1 MTYQNEDAHTA
12 SAGTHGSSAFLRSI
26 SHNLPLVVYL
36 LYLAGL
42 VIPAASLVGIVV
54 AYVHRDAADAI
65 ESSHF
70 SFQIGT
76 FWKGL
81 LGVVVGV
88 ILAFVVIG
96 WFVLLAVYI
105 WWIIRC
111 VKGLKWLSEGV
122 EVPDSSSWLFG
133 D

>member
-1 MTYQNEDAHTA
+1 MTNQYRDAGNA
-12 SAGTHGSSAFLRSI
+12 SASPRGPSSLLQSI
-26 SHNLPLVVYL
+26 ASNLPMVVYI

-42 VIPAASLVGIVV
+42 IIPAAGLVGVVV
-54 AYVHRDAADAI
+54 AYVNRDARNAVDF
-65 ESSHF
+65 SHF

-81 LGVVVGV
+81 LGALIGV
-88 ILAFVVIG
+88 ILVFIAIG
-96 WFVLLAVYI
+96 GFILLAIYV

-111 VKGLKWLSEGV
+111 VKGLKWLNEGV
-122 EVPDSSSWLFG
+122 EVPDPASWMFG

>member
-1 MTYQNEDAHTA
+1 MTDQNQAAGNESA
-12 SAGTHGSSAFLRSI
+12 SRRGPSSLIQSI
-26 SHNLPLVVYL
+26 ANNLALVVYL
-36 LYLAGL
+36 LYFAGLAVPAAGL
-42 VIPAASLVGIVV
+42 VGVIV
-54 AYVHRDAADAI
+54 AYVNRDARSALDL
-65 ESSHF
+65 SHF

-81 LGVVVGV
+81 LGAFIGA

-96 WFVLLAVYI
+96 WFVLLAVYV

-111 VKGLKWLSEGV
+111 VKGMKWLSQGV
-122 EVPDSSSWLFG
+122 EVPNPSSWMFG